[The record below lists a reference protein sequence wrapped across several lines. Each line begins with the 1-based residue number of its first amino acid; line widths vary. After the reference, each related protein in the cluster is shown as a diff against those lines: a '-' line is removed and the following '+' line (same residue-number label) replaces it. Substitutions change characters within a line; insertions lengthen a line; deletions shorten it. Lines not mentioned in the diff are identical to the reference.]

1 MNWLRPRTLLHSA
14 NESNKGAVLAI
25 KAIFVGINK
34 HRDATI
40 PELSGA
46 RRDATA
52 LWALFTDTVA
62 GLAARLLVDERATY
76 TEVSEAILGTLSSAQ
91 DNDVVV
97 LTFAGH
103 GSPDGNLV
111 LFDTDPANLTGTGLS
126 MAALADAFKT
136 TKARTVLCI
145 LDCCFSG
152 QAPARVLETV
162 GRPRSAFA
170 LAGIAGEGRILLAA
184 CATNESAWEQ
194 PGTGHGLLTNAVIE
208 AWTGATGVSVSFPE
222 IAGEIIRLARVEAER
237 ISVTQTPVFL
247 GSVQGGLVFPVLKR
261 GDNYAAAFPARAV
274 RQMSGSFVEFAAH
287 GFPPEI
293 VDQWVMDFPQGLNS
307 LQLKAVN
314 EFGVLNG
321 QSLLVVAPT
330 SSGKTMVGE
339 LAAIQAVTSGK
350 KAAFLL
356 PYRALVNEK
365 FEEFSARYA
374 PAGLRVVRCSGDATD
389 GIGPALT
396 GRYDLGF
403 FTYET
408 FLNLAL
414 GSPRLLAQLG
424 LVVLDEGQFITDP
437 HRGITVELIFAL
449 LLRARARGIEPQLV
463 ILSAVLGNLNSFDRW
478 LNAPLLISRERPVPL
493 IEGVLDRRGTF
504 QFVDADGTT
513 KTEALLPA
521 HRIVQRRDKPSSQDV
536 IAPLAQQLVGQGE
549 KLLIFRN
556 MRGPAQ
562 GCAKYLAHEL
572 GLGPATSTLN
582 ALPTQ
587 DLTGASQDLRECL
600 AGGTAFH
607 NTNLLRAEREA
618 VERGYRSR
626 DGGIHALVATT
637 TLAAGINT
645 PASTVVLAE
654 NEFVGEDGRQFTV
667 AEYKNMAGR
676 AGRLGYNEIGKAIIL
691 ADTPMERAQLFQ
703 RYVMGVPEDV
713 RSSFQ
718 HHDLPTWTLR
728 LLSQVRGVRASE
740 IPGLLVNTFGGYSE
754 SRANPQWISMVERD
768 IAVLVDRMLQAGLA
782 EREGDLIHLTLLGR
796 ACGASSLSFESSLR
810 LVELLGS
817 INAAQ
822 TAPVLVLAMIQVL
835 DEMDA
840 VYTPVMKRG
849 QSESARSGDV
859 AQRYG
864 HPMTQTLQRYCRDR
878 IEYWARCKRAALLYD
893 WIEGT
898 PVDVLE
904 KRYSTTPFAGA
915 IGYGNIIGIA
925 DATRFHLRSAHQILS
940 TLFPGEPQFLTGL
953 DDILKRLEF
962 GLPAVALPLAT
973 LSVRLTRGQ
982 CLTLLNA
989 GVQTVKELNALSD
1002 ESLRDY
1008 VGAAHAARLRP
1019 ETALNDN
1026 AL

>member
-1 MNWLRPRTLLHSA
+1 M
-14 NESNKGAVLAI
+14 AI

-34 HRDATI
+34 HLDTSI

-52 LWALFTDTVA
+52 LWALFTDTIE
-62 GLAARLLVDERATY
+62 GLSSRLLVDETATHA
-76 TEVSEAILGTLSSAQ
+76 EVSAAMLGTLAAANS
-91 DNDVVV
+91 DDVVV
-97 LTFAGH
+97 IAFAGH

-111 LFDTDPANLTGTGLS
+111 LFDTDASDLAGTALS
-126 MAALADAFKT
+126 MAGLADAFKT
-136 TKARTVLCI
+136 TKARAVLCI

-152 QAPARVLETV
+152 QAPARVLETAA
-162 GRPRSAFA
+162 RPRNAFA
-170 LAGIAGEGRILLAA
+170 LTGIYGEGRILLAA

-194 PGTGHGLLTNAVIE
+194 PGTGHGLLTHAVIE
-208 AWTGATGVSVSFPE
+208 ALAGAGGESVSFPE
-222 IAGEIIRLARVEAER
+222 IAGEIIRQARVEAER

-247 GSVQGGLVFPVLKR
+247 GSVQGGLTFPVLKR

-274 RQMSGSFVEFAAH
+274 QQMSGSFSEFAAH

-293 VDQWVMDFPQGLNS
+293 VGQWEADFPQGLNA

-314 EFGVLNG
+314 EFGVLAGN
-321 QSLLVVAPT
+321 SLLVVAPT

-339 LAAIQAVTSGK
+339 VAAIQAVTSGK

-365 FEEFSARYA
+365 FEEFTERYT

-389 GIGPALT
+389 GIGPVLA

-414 GSPRLLAQLG
+414 GSPRLLTQLG

-437 HRGITVELIFAL
+437 HRGVTVELIFSL
-449 LLRARARGIEPQLV
+449 LLRARQRGIAPQLV
-463 ILSAVLGNLNSFDRW
+463 ILSAVIGNLNSFDRW
-478 LNAPLLISRERPVPL
+478 LGVPLLSSRERPVPL

-513 KTEALLPA
+513 KTEALSPS

-536 IAPLAQQLVGQGE
+536 IVPLAQQLVGQGE
-549 KLLIFRN
+549 KLLVFRN

-562 GCAKYLAHEL
+562 GCAKYLAKEL
-572 GLGPATSTLN
+572 GLPPAAAVLDV
-582 ALPTQ
+582 LPTQ
-587 DLTGASQDLRECL
+587 DLTGASQDLRDCL

-618 VERGYRSR
+618 VEKGYRSAA
-626 DGGIHALVATT
+626 GGIHALVATT

-676 AGRLGYNEIGKAIIL
+676 AGRLGFNEIGKAIIL

-703 RYVMGVPEDV
+703 RYVLGVPEDV
-713 RSSFQ
+713 KSSFQ
-718 HHDLPTWTLR
+718 QRDLPTWTLR
-728 LLSQVRGVRASE
+728 LLSQVRGVRADE
-740 IPGLLVNTFGGYSE
+740 IPGLLVNTFGGYCA
-754 SRANPQWISMVERD
+754 SRANPQWVAMVERD
-768 IAVLVDRMLQAGLA
+768 VGALVDRLLQAGLA

-796 ACGASSLSFESSLR
+796 ACGASSLSFDSSLR
-810 LVELLGS
+810 LVELMGRLDVARTPPGH
-817 INAAQ
+817 I
-822 TAPVLVLAMIQVL
+822 LAMVQVL
-835 DEMDA
+835 DELDA
-840 VYTPVMKRG
+840 IYTPVMKKG
-849 QSESARSGDV
+849 QSESVRAGEA
-859 AQRYG
+859 AQRFG
-864 HPMTQTLQRYCRDR
+864 HQMPQMLQRYCRDQ
-878 IEYWARCKRAALLYD
+878 IEFWARCKRAALLHD

-904 KRYSTTPFAGA
+904 RRYSTTPFGGA
-915 IGYGNIIGIA
+915 VGYGNIIGIA

-940 TLFPGEPQFLTGL
+940 TLFPDQPDFLKGL
-953 DDILKRLEF
+953 DDILQRLEF
-962 GLPAVALPLAT
+962 GLPLVALPLTKIA
-973 LSVRLTRGQ
+973 VRLTRGQ
-982 CLTLLNA
+982 CLALA
-989 GVQTVKELNALSD
+989 EIGVYTPDQLRALTND
-1002 ESLRDY
+1002 RLRDC
-1008 VGAAHAARLRP
+1008 VGPATAALLRP
-1019 ETALNDN
+1019 VGNIAAVGEEGEK
-1026 AL
+1026 

>member
-1 MNWLRPRTLLHSA
+1 M
-14 NESNKGAVLAI
+14 AI

-34 HRDATI
+34 HLDSSI

-52 LWALFTDTVA
+52 LWALFTDTIE
-62 GLAARLLVDERATY
+62 GLSARLLVDEASTH
-76 TEVSEAILGTLSSAQ
+76 TEVSSAMLGTLAAASA
-91 DNDVVV
+91 DDVVV
-97 LTFAGH
+97 IAFAGH

-111 LFDTDPANLTGTGLS
+111 LFDTIASDLAGTALS
-126 MAALADAFKT
+126 MAGLADAFKA
-136 TKARTVLCI
+136 TKARAVLCI

-152 QAPARVLETV
+152 QAPARVLETAA
-162 GRPRSAFA
+162 RPRSAFA
-170 LAGIAGEGRILLAA
+170 LTGIYGEGRILLAA

-194 PGTGHGLLTNAVIE
+194 PGTGHGLLTHAVIE
-208 AWTGATGVSVSFPE
+208 ALTGDAGESVSFPE

-247 GSVQGGLVFPVLKR
+247 GNVQGGLTFPVLKR

-274 RQMSGSFVEFAAH
+274 QQMSGSFAEFSAH

-293 VDQWVMDFPQGLNS
+293 VERWSADFPQGLNT

-314 EFGVLNG
+314 EFGVLSGN
-321 QSLLVVAPT
+321 SLLVVAPT
-330 SSGKTMVGE
+330 SSGKTLVGE
-339 LAAIQAVTSGK
+339 VAAIQAVTAGK

-365 FEEFSARYA
+365 FEEFTERYA
-374 PAGLRVVRCSGDATD
+374 AAGLRVARCSGDATD
-389 GIGPALT
+389 GIGPVLA

-414 GSPRLLAQLG
+414 GSPRLLTQLG

-437 HRGITVELIFAL
+437 QRGITVELIFSL
-449 LLRARARGIEPQLV
+449 LLRARQRGIEPQLV
-463 ILSAVLGNLNSFDRW
+463 ILSAVIGNLNSFDRW
-478 LNAPLLISRERPVPL
+478 LGIPLLLSRERPVPL

-504 QFVDADGTT
+504 QYVDTDGST
-513 KTEALLPA
+513 KTEALLPS

-536 IAPLAQQLVGQGE
+536 IVPLAQQLVGQGE

-562 GCAKYLAHEL
+562 GCAKYLAKEL
-572 GLGPATSTLN
+572 GLPPATAVLDV
-582 ALPTQ
+582 LPTQ

-600 AGGTAFH
+600 SGGTAFH

-618 VERGYRSR
+618 VERGYRSAA
-626 DGGIHALVATT
+626 GGIHALVATT

-676 AGRLGYNEIGKAIIL
+676 AGRLGFNEIGKAIIL
-691 ADTPMERAQLFQ
+691 AETPMERAQLFQ
-703 RYVMGVPEDV
+703 RYVLGVPEDV
-713 RSSFQ
+713 KSSFQ
-718 HHDLPTWTLR
+718 QRDLPTWTLR
-728 LLSQVRGVRASE
+728 LLSQVRGVRADE
-740 IPGLLVNTFGGYSE
+740 IPGLLVNTFGGYSA
-754 SRANPQWISMVERD
+754 SRANPQWVAMVERD
-768 IAVLVDRMLQAGLA
+768 ITTLVDRLLQAGLA

-796 ACGASSLSFESSLR
+796 ACGSSSLSFESSLR
-810 LVELLGS
+810 LVELMGHL
-817 INAAQ
+817 NVAQ
-822 TAPVLVLAMIQVL
+822 TPPSHILAMVQVL
-835 DEMDA
+835 DELDA
-840 VYTPVMKRG
+840 IYTPVMKKG
-849 QSESARSGDV
+849 QSESVRAGEA
-859 AQRYG
+859 AQRFG
-864 HPMTQTLQRYCRDR
+864 HQMPQMLQRYCRDQ
-878 IEYWARCKRAALLYD
+878 IEFWARCKRAALLHD

-925 DATRFHLRSAHQILS
+925 DATRFHLRSAHQILA
-940 TLFPGEPQFLTGL
+940 TLFPDQPDFLKSL
-953 DDILKRLEF
+953 DEILQRLEF
-962 GLPAVALPLAT
+962 GLPSAALPLT
-973 LSVRLTRGQ
+973 KVSVRLTRGQ
-982 CLTLLNA
+982 CLELLSI
-989 GVQTVKELNALSD
+989 GVRNEDDLKNLDEDRLRRCVGTGTAILLRPRSD
-1002 ESLRDY
+1002 ATG
-1008 VGAAHAARLRP
+1008 VGA
-1019 ETALNDN
+1019 
-1026 AL
+1026 

>member
-1 MNWLRPRTLLHSA
+1 M
-14 NESNKGAVLAI
+14 AI

-34 HRDATI
+34 HLDAAI

-46 RRDATA
+46 RRDAMV
-52 LWALFTDTVA
+52 LWALFTDTVE
-62 GLAARLLVDERATY
+62 GLAARLLVDETATHS
-76 TEVSEAILGTLSSAQ
+76 EVSQALLGTLSGAHE
-91 DNDVVV
+91 DDVVV
-97 LTFAGH
+97 ITFSGH

-111 LFDTDPANLTGTGLS
+111 LFDTNADNLAGTALS
-126 MAALADAFKT
+126 MTALADTFKT
-136 TKARTVLCI
+136 TKARAVLCI

-162 GRPRSAFA
+162 ARPRNAFA
-170 LAGIAGEGRILLAA
+170 LTGIYGEGRILLAA

-194 PGTGHGLLTNAVIE
+194 PGTGHGLLTHAVIE
-208 AWTGATGVSVSFPE
+208 ALTGTTGGSVSFPE

-247 GSVQGGLVFPVLKR
+247 GSVQGGLVFPALKR

-274 RQMSGSFVEFAAH
+274 EQMSGSFAEFATH
-287 GFPPEI
+287 GFPPEV
-293 VDQWVMDFPQGLNS
+293 VDQWTVHFPQGLNA

-314 EFGVLNG
+314 EHEVLG
-321 QSLLVVAPT
+321 GKSLLVVAPT
-330 SSGKTMVGE
+330 SSGKTMIGE
-339 LAAIQAVTSGK
+339 LAAIQAVTAGK

-365 FEEFSARYA
+365 FEEFSERYA
-374 PAGLRVVRCSGDATD
+374 SAGMRVVRCSGDATD
-389 GIGPALT
+389 GIAPVLG

-414 GSPRLLAQLG
+414 GSPRLLNQLG

-437 HRGITVELIFAL
+437 NRGITVELIFAL
-449 LLRARARGIEPQLV
+449 LLRARQRGIEPQLV
-463 ILSAVLGNLNSFDRW
+463 ILSAVIGNLNSFDRW
-478 LNAPLLISRERPVPL
+478 LDLPLLLSRERPVPL
-493 IEGVLDRRGTF
+493 IEGVLDRRGAY

-513 KTEALLPA
+513 KTEALLPT

-536 IAPLAQQLVGQGE
+536 IVPLAQQLVAQGE
-549 KLLIFRN
+549 KLLVFRN

-562 GCAKYLAHEL
+562 GCAKYLSKEL
-572 GLGPATSTLN
+572 GLGPATAVLA

-618 VERGYRSR
+618 IEKGYRNA

-676 AGRLGYNEIGKAIIL
+676 AGRLGYNETGKAIIL
-691 ADTPMERAQLFQ
+691 ADTSMERAQLFQ
-703 RYVMGVPEDV
+703 KYVLGVPEDV
-713 RSSFQ
+713 KSSFQ
-718 HHDLPTWTLR
+718 QRDLPTWTLR
-728 LLSQVRGVRASE
+728 LLSQVRGVSAAE
-740 IPGLLVNTFGGYSE
+740 IPGLLVNTFGGYSA
-754 SRANPQWISMVERD
+754 SRANPQWIAMVELKVT
-768 IAVLVDRMLQAGLA
+768 ALVERLLQAGLA
-782 EREGDLIHLTLLGR
+782 EREGDLVHLTLLGR

-810 LVELLGS
+810 LVELMKQL
-817 INAAQ
+817 NVPQ
-822 TAPVLVLAMIQVL
+822 TPPTQVLATVQVL
-835 DEMDA
+835 NEMDA
-840 VYTPVMKRG
+840 IYTPVMKRG
-849 QSESARSGDV
+849 RSESVRANDV

-864 HPMTQTLQRYCRDR
+864 HPMAQTLQRYCRDE
-878 IEYWARCKRAALLYD
+878 IEFWCRCKRAALLYD

-898 PVDVLE
+898 AIDVLE
-904 KRYSTTPFAGA
+904 KRFSTTPFGGA

-940 TLFPGEPQFLTGL
+940 SLFPDQPEFLRGL
-953 DDILKRLEF
+953 DEILQRLEF
-962 GLPAVALPLAT
+962 GLPAGALLLTQLPL
-973 LSVRLTRGQ
+973 SLTRGQ
-982 CLTLLNA
+982 YLALFAAGCSTPETVADLNHERL
-989 GVQTVKELNALSD
+989 VEC
-1002 ESLRDY
+1002 
-1008 VGAAHAARLRP
+1008 VGASSASLLR
-1019 ETALNDN
+1019 TQA
-1026 AL
+1026 

>member
-1 MNWLRPRTLLHSA
+1 M
-14 NESNKGAVLAI
+14 AI

-34 HRDATI
+34 HLDTSI
-40 PELSGA
+40 PELGGA

-52 LWALFTDTVA
+52 LWALFTDTIE
-62 GLAARLLVDERATY
+62 GLSGRLLVDEAATHA
-76 TEVSEAILGTLSSAQ
+76 EVSGAMLGTLAAASV
-91 DNDVVV
+91 DDVVV
-97 LTFAGH
+97 IAFAGH

-111 LFDTDPANLTGTGLS
+111 LFDTNAGDLAGTALS
-126 MAALADAFKT
+126 MAGLADAFKA
-136 TKARTVLCI
+136 TKARAVLCI

-162 GRPRSAFA
+162 ARPRNAFA
-170 LAGIAGEGRILLAA
+170 LTGIYGEGRILLAA

-194 PGTGHGLLTNAVIE
+194 PGTGHGLLTHAVIE
-208 AWTGATGVSVSFPE
+208 ALTGTVGDSVSFPE

-247 GSVQGGLVFPVLKR
+247 GSVQGGLTFPTLKR
-261 GDNYAAAFPARAV
+261 GDNYAAAFPTRAV
-274 RQMSGSFVEFAAH
+274 HQMSGSFAEFSAH

-293 VDQWVMDFPQGLNS
+293 VDRWATDFPQGLNA

-314 EFGVLNG
+314 EFGVLSGN
-321 QSLLVVAPT
+321 SLLVVAPT

-339 LAAIQAVTSGK
+339 VAAIQAVTSGK

-365 FEEFSARYA
+365 FEEFTERYSA
-374 PAGLRVVRCSGDATD
+374 AGLRVVRCSGDATD
-389 GIGPALT
+389 GIGPVLA

-414 GSPRLLAQLG
+414 GSPRLLSQLG

-437 HRGITVELIFAL
+437 QRGITVELIFSL
-449 LLRARARGIEPQLV
+449 LLRARQHGIEPQLV
-463 ILSAVLGNLNSFDRW
+463 ILSAVIGNLNSFDRW
-478 LNAPLLISRERPVPL
+478 LGVPLLLSRERPVPL

-504 QFVDADGTT
+504 QYIDTDGTT
-513 KTEALLPA
+513 KTEALLPSY
-521 HRIVQRRDKPSSQDV
+521 RIVQRRDKPSSQDV
-536 IAPLAQQLVGQGE
+536 IVPLAQQLVGQGE
-549 KLLIFRN
+549 KLLVFRN

-562 GCAKYLAHEL
+562 GCAKYLAKEL
-572 GLGPATSTLN
+572 GLPPASAILD

-618 VERGYRSR
+618 VERGYRSAM
-626 DGGIHALVATT
+626 GGIHALVATT

-676 AGRLGYNEIGKAIIL
+676 AGRLGFNETGKAIIL

-703 RYVMGVPEDV
+703 RYVLGVPEDA

-718 HHDLPTWTLR
+718 QRDLPTWTLR
-728 LLSQVRGVRASE
+728 LLSQVRGVRADE
-740 IPGLLVNTFGGYSE
+740 IPGLLVNTFGGYSA
-754 SRANPQWISMVERD
+754 SRANPQWVAMVERD
-768 IAVLVDRMLQAGLA
+768 VSALVERLLQAGLA

-810 LVELLGS
+810 LVELMGRL
-817 INAAQ
+817 NVAQ
-822 TAPVLVLAMIQVL
+822 TPPSHILAMVQVL
-835 DEMDA
+835 DELDA
-840 VYTPVMKRG
+840 IYTPVMKKG
-849 QSESARSGDV
+849 QSESVRAGEV
-859 AQRYG
+859 AQRFG
-864 HPMTQTLQRYCRDR
+864 QQMPQMLQRYCRDQ
-878 IEYWARCKRAALLYD
+878 IEFWARCKRAALLHD

-904 KRYSTTPFAGA
+904 RHYSTTPFGGA

-925 DATRFHLRSAHQILS
+925 DATRFHLRSAHQILA
-940 TLFPGEPQFLTGL
+940 TLFPDQPDFLQGL
-953 DDILKRLEF
+953 DEILQRLEF
-962 GLPAVALPLAT
+962 GLPSDALPLT
-973 LSVRLTRGQ
+973 KVSVRLTRGQ
-982 CLTLLNA
+982 YLALLSA
-989 GVQTVKELNALSD
+989 GVRNTEDLNNLD
-1002 ESLRDY
+1002 DDRLRQC
-1008 VGAAHAARLRP
+1008 VGLGAAALLRP
-1019 ETALNDN
+1019 KDAIAGAALYAQGGNQ
-1026 AL
+1026 